1 MCGFMVRTKG
11 ASHGHSRNVYGRHDR
26 DFDRWPSGVQEEPV
40 ARDGGVQFRFSIC
53 LREWLIATRIG
64 GER

>member
-1 MCGFMVRTKG
+1 MCEFMVRTEG
-11 ASHGHSRNVYGRHDR
+11 ARRGHSRNVYGRHAR

-40 ARDGGVQFRFSIC
+40 ARKGGIQFQFSV
-53 LREWLIATRIG
+53 EWFTATRIG